1 MTTTYRKQEAKV
13 PMPIW
18 DGGEY
23 SRVLPGRYSAVATRV
38 LGPAWVRRFQRWSL
52 MVEFE
57 LLGEDARVCA
67 FYNMGCQ
74 LQKPHAGPQSRYF
87 KAWVLANGERPRKK
101 QCLDPQ
107 VFLDGQVYILEVSD
121 NLTDAEGQ
129 TKAKSLVY
137 SRVNAILSVEYRN
150 PQNDHITQASQ
161 SQWASKS

>member
-57 LLGEDARVCA
+57 LLGEDARPEWRAHRAPPVVA
-67 FYNMGCQ
+67 TDPWATYDF
-74 LQKPHAGPQSRYF
+74 GPVA
-87 KAWVLANGERPRKK
+87 KLATLTEDLKRAVRP
-101 QCLDPQ
+101 
-107 VFLDGQVYILEVSD
+107 
-121 NLTDAEGQ
+121 
-129 TKAKSLVY
+129 
-137 SRVNAILSVEYRN
+137 
-150 PQNDHITQASQ
+150 
-161 SQWASKS
+161 